1 MEQILPEVEMYVID
15 SEDGQVPLNLRVG
28 AP

>member
-1 MEQILPEVEMYVID
+1 MEQILPEVTMYVID